1 MKDFYSL
8 NNQQFRRKNISF
20 NLKQELQEVYEI
32 GKYKANL
39 SNTEFHFN
47 MNFIQETK
55 KSQDF
60 AKMI

>member
-8 NNQQFRRKNISF
+8 NNQHFRRQNISF

-32 GKYKANL
+32 GKYKANI
-39 SNTEFHFN
+39 SNTEFHFT

-60 AKMI
+60 AKLI